1 MREDMESENRNNRRL
16 PQWMK
21 MQMPKG
27 ESYSK
32 VKNTVKKHNLN
43 TICTSGNCPNIGD
56 CWNRGTATFMI
67 LGEIC
72 TRACKFCGV
81 KTGKPLPVDWDEPN
95 RIAESVKLMSVKHCV
110 ITSVDRDDLDDG
122 GASFWADTIK
132 KIKEINPETTIEAL
146 IPDFDNVKVNIEKV
160 IEAKPEVISHNLETV
175 ERLTPEIRSRAK
187 YQTSLQVIKQ
197 IADSGLVAKSGIM
210 LGLGET
216 EEEIIQTMDDLLAVG
231 CKVMTIGQ
239 YLAPTKDHIPVI
251 EYVTPEKFEEYHKIG
266 IEKGFQFV
274 ESSPLVR
281 SSYKAE
287 NHAMP
292 AARLSDDGKGCQV
305 CSH

>member
-1 MREDMESENRNNRRL
+1 MNSENKSKRRL
-16 PQWMK
+16 PRWMK

-72 TRACKFCGV
+72 TRSCKFCGV

-95 RIAESVKLMSVKHCV
+95 RIAESVSLMNVKHCV

-122 GASFWADTIK
+122 GAAFWAETIK
-132 KIKEINPETTIEAL
+132 KIKEANPETTIETL
-146 IPDFDNVKVNIEKV
+146 IPDFDGVVNHIET
-160 IEAKPEVISHNLETV
+160 IIQAKPEVISHNLETV
-175 ERLTPEIRSRAK
+175 ERLTPQIRSRAQ
-187 YQTSLQVIKQ
+187 YRRSLDVVRQ
-197 IADSGLVAKSGIM
+197 IADSGIIAKSGIM

-216 EEEIIQTMDDLLAVG
+216 EDEILQTMDDLLAVG

-239 YLAPTKDHIPVI
+239 YLAPTMDHIQVK
-251 EYVTPEKFEEYHKIG
+251 EYITPDKFEEYHKIG
-266 IEKGFQFV
+266 IEKGFRFV

-287 NHAMP
+287 NHVEP
-292 AARLSDDGKGCQV
+292 AGR
-305 CSH
+305 

>member
-1 MREDMESENRNNRRL
+1 MESKNKNNRRL
-16 PQWMK
+16 PRWMK

-32 VKNTVKKHNLN
+32 VKNTVKKHNLH

-72 TRACKFCGV
+72 TRSCKFCGV

-95 RIAESVKLMSVKHCV
+95 RIAESVKLMQVKHCV
-110 ITSVDRDDLDDG
+110 ITSVDRDDLEDG
-122 GASFWADTIK
+122 GAEFWAKTIK
-132 KIKEINPETTIEAL
+132 KIKEVNPETTIETL
-146 IPDFDNVKVNIEKV
+146 IPDFDGVEKDIKIV
-160 IEAKPEVISHNLETV
+160 IEANPEVISHNLETV
-175 ERLTPEIRSRAK
+175 ERLTPQIRSRAK
-187 YQTSLQVIKQ
+187 YRRSLQVIKQ
-197 IADSGLVAKSGIM
+197 IADSGVTAKSGIM

-216 EEEIIQTMDDLLAVG
+216 EEEILQTMDDLLSVG

-239 YLAPTKDHIPVI
+239 YLAPTVDHLPVA
-251 EYVTPEKFEEYHKIG
+251 EYVTPEKFEEYRKIG
-266 IEKGFQFV
+266 LEKGFQFV

-281 SSYKAE
+281 SSYRAE
-287 NHAMP
+287 NHVMP
-292 AARLSDDGKGCQV
+292 VIK
-305 CSH
+305 